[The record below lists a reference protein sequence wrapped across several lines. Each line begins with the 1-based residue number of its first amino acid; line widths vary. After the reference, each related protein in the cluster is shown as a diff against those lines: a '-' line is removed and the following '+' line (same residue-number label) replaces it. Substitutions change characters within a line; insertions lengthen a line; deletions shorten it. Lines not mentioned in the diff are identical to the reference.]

1 MTHRRWDQGW
11 WMLAAAS
18 VLLLLLAA
26 CGPDLPVGPIACWGG
41 PSGTLGD
48 SVAITTQVCVGPS

>member
-1 MTHRRWDQGW
+1 MKRSA
-11 WMLAAAS
+11 MALA
-18 VLLLLLAA
+18 LLALTG